1 MKPKYTV
8 ALIVVVVFLVFGA
21 FSLKKSLTPYVSFA
35 QAQKG
40 GTVQIIG
47 KLVSGTDYYD
57 IQTQKFAFTLTDE
70 EGKTQLKVL
79 YNGVKPG
86 NFDQATEIVTIGQYK
101 DGTFEADQLLVKCPS
116 KYQGLEQSAK

>member
-1 MKPKYTV
+1 MKPKYII

-47 KLVSGTDYYD
+47 KVVTGTDFYD
-57 IQTQKFAFTLTDE
+57 TQTQKFAFTLTEE
-70 EGKTQLKVL
+70 EGNRQMKVL

-86 NFDQATEIVTIGQYK
+86 NFDQATEVVAIGQYQS
-101 DGTFEADQLLVKCPS
+101 GIFEADQLLVKCPS
-116 KYQGLEQSAK
+116 KYQGLEQTE

>member
-1 MKPKYTV
+1 MKPKYII
-8 ALIVVVVFLVFGA
+8 ASIVVVVFLVFGA

-57 IQTQKFAFTLTDE
+57 SQSQKLAFMLTDQE
-70 EGKTQLKVL
+70 SRLQMKVL
-79 YNGVKPG
+79 YDGIKPG
-86 NFDQATEIVTIGQYK
+86 NFEQATEIVAIGQYQN
-101 DGTFEADQLLVKCPS
+101 GTFEADQLLVKCPS
-116 KYQGLEQSAK
+116 KYQGLPQDK

>member
-1 MKPKYTV
+1 MKPKYII

-57 IQTQKFAFTLTDE
+57 SQSQKLAFMLTEE
-70 EGKTQLKVL
+70 EGRLQIKVL
-79 YNGVKPG
+79 YDGVKPG
-86 NFDQATEIVTIGQYK
+86 NFEQATEIVAIGEYQS
-101 DGTFEADQLLVKCPS
+101 GTFEADQLLVKCPS
-116 KYQGLEQSAK
+116 KYQGLPQDK

>member
-1 MKPKYTV
+1 MKPKYII
-8 ALIVVVVFLVFGA
+8 AAVVVIVFLVFGA
-21 FSLKKSLTPYVSFA
+21 FSLKKSLTPYVGFA

-57 IQTQKFAFTLTDE
+57 TQTQKLAFTLIDDQ
-70 EGKTQLKVL
+70 GHGQMKVL

-86 NFDQATEIVTIGQYK
+86 NFEQATEIVAIGQYQN
-101 DGTFEADQLLVKCPS
+101 GTFEADQLLVKCPS
-116 KYQGLEQSAK
+116 KYQGLEQPK

>member
-1 MKPKYTV
+1 MKPKYVV

-57 IQTQKFAFTLTDE
+57 SQSQKLAFMLTDQE
-70 EGKTQLKVL
+70 SRLQMKVL
-79 YNGVKPG
+79 YDGVKPG
-86 NFDQATEIVTIGQYK
+86 NFEQATEIVAIGQYQS
-101 DGTFEADQLLVKCPS
+101 GTFEAEQLLVKCPS
-116 KYQGLEQSAK
+116 KYQGLPQDK

>member
-1 MKPKYTV
+1 MKPKYII

-47 KLVSGTDYYD
+47 KVVSGTDFYD
-57 IQTQKFAFTLTDE
+57 IQTQKFAFTLTEE
-70 EGKTQLKVL
+70 EGNQQMKVL

-86 NFDQATEIVTIGQYK
+86 NFDQATEVVAIGQYQN
-101 DGTFEADQLLVKCPS
+101 GIFEADQLLVKCPS
-116 KYQGLEQSAK
+116 KYQGLKQTK

>member
-1 MKPKYTV
+1 MKPKYV
-8 ALIVVVVFLVFGA
+8 IALIVVVVFLVFGA

-57 IQTQKFAFTLTDE
+57 SQSQKLAFRLTDQE
-70 EGKTQLKVL
+70 SRLQMKVL

-86 NFDQATEIVTIGQYK
+86 NFEQATEIVAIGQYQN
-101 DGTFEADQLLVKCPS
+101 GTFEADQLLVKCPS
-116 KYQGLEQSAK
+116 KYQGLPPDK

>member
-1 MKPKYTV
+1 MKPKYVV

-57 IQTQKFAFTLTDE
+57 SQSQKLAFMLTDQE
-70 EGKTQLKVL
+70 SRLQMKVL
-79 YNGVKPG
+79 YDGVKPG
-86 NFDQATEIVTIGQYK
+86 NFEQATEIVAIGQYQS
-101 DGTFEADQLLVKCPS
+101 GTFEAEQLLVKCPS
-116 KYQGLEQSAK
+116 KYQGLPPDK

>member
-1 MKPKYTV
+1 MKPKYII
-8 ALIVVVVFLVFGA
+8 AAVVVMVFLVFGA
-21 FSLKKSLTPYVSFA
+21 FSLKKSLTPYVGFV

-57 IQTQKFAFTLTDE
+57 SQTQKLVFNLIDDQ
-70 EGKTQLKVL
+70 GQGQMKIL

-86 NFDQATEIVTIGQYK
+86 NFDQATEIVAIGQYQN
-101 DGTFEADQLLVKCPS
+101 GAFEADQLLVKCPS
-116 KYQGLEQSAK
+116 KYQGLPQTK

>member
-1 MKPKYTV
+1 MKPKYII
-8 ALIVVVVFLVFGA
+8 ALTVVVVFLVFGA

-57 IQTQKFAFTLTDE
+57 SQSQKLAFRLTDQE
-70 EGKTQLKVL
+70 SRLQMKVL
-79 YNGVKPG
+79 YDGVKPG
-86 NFDQATEIVTIGQYK
+86 NFEQATEIVAIGQYQS
-101 DGTFEADQLLVKCPS
+101 GTFEAEQLLVKCPS
-116 KYQGLEQSAK
+116 KYQGLPPDK

>member
-1 MKPKYTV
+1 MKPKYII
-8 ALIVVVVFLVFGA
+8 ALTVVVVFLVFGA

-57 IQTQKFAFTLTDE
+57 SQSQKLAFMLTDQE
-70 EGKTQLKVL
+70 SRLQMKVL
-79 YNGVKPG
+79 YDGVKPG
-86 NFDQATEIVTIGQYK
+86 NFEQATEIVAIGQYQS
-101 DGTFEADQLLVKCPS
+101 GTFEAEQLLVKCPS
-116 KYQGLEQSAK
+116 KYQGLPPDK